1 MVNKELRIHNL
12 PREWTSCYQIKYSS
26 ERNAVY
32 LLSVMKF
39 CPPYRVGT
47 KQTVCMSGVTILHAC
62 TPSLHLG
69 AGSIWHDGLGAG
81 QALWHTARSFQFNVS
96 SSSPPERARAGS
108 SEGLSLG
115 RLPGRLGSE
124 LTAPPPRNKQS
135 AGELEVRVK
144 AFVFYSMERD
154 RHGLSWACL
163 HEHMCT
169 SSFYVNLEKLN
180 Y

>member
-1 MVNKELRIHNL
+1 M
-12 PREWTSCYQIKYSS
+12 
-26 ERNAVY
+26 
-32 LLSVMKF
+32 
-39 CPPYRVGT
+39 
-47 KQTVCMSGVTILHAC
+47 
-62 TPSLHLG
+62 
-69 AGSIWHDGLGAG
+69 
-81 QALWHTARSFQFNVS
+81 
-96 SSSPPERARAGS
+96 
-108 SEGLSLG
+108 G

-169 SSFYVNLEKLN
+169 SSFYVNLEKLILESEEKVKTVKIKN
-180 Y
+180 KTTAE